1 MDYVITIEKLVQL
14 RAISRRRLELLH
26 AVNSSNPADIA
37 IEKIAIERINYIISY
52 CELLLSKQG

>member
-1 MDYVITIEKLVQL
+1 MDYVITIENLVQL

-26 AVNSSNPADIA
+26 AINSSNPADIA

-52 CELLLSKQG
+52 CELLLAKQG

>member
-1 MDYVITIEKLVQL
+1 MDYVITIENLVQL

-37 IEKIAIERINYIISY
+37 IEKIAIERINYIIAY
-52 CELLLSKQG
+52 CHFLRSKQG